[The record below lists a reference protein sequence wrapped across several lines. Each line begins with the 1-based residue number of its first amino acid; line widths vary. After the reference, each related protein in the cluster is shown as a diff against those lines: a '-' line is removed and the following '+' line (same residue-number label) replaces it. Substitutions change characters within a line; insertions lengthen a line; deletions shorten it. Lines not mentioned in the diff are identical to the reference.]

1 MIRFKNICLENDKQC
16 DPEEEDTDSNSNQ
29 LEDTI
34 HSDTNVIVSNLPS
47 LFSPNRASPEPEAT

>member
-29 LEDTI
+29 LDDTI
-34 HSDTNVIVSNLPS
+34 HSDADVIV
-47 LFSPNRASPEPEAT
+47 